1 MKYKFNHIKK
11 FRLFENNSL
20 DLIEGELED
29 IVIHFCEYTNAN
41 FKLEQIY
48 CDGGIFIWKVDDL
61 REVMSKPN
69 YWDFFES
76 HKRMALEV
84 GYHFHLVGPLN
95 DYMVFSKYG
104 DIKKTII
111 ELLDWISGLEL
122 VETSSK
128 YANGPGSRYFTGNKI
143 TYSYSYEGKKLIEW
157 VKYIDL
163 DGIESLDPRKGSFS
177 NGEIESHYNSLVYL
191 ETFILCLI
199 LQDKS
204 VMVVSPNLNIL
215 KSWLVEIDP
224 LFKKF
229 NLNYSE
235 VRSAP
240 AN

>member
-1 MKYKFNHIKK
+1 MKYCKFNYIKK

-41 FKLEQIY
+41 FELEQIY
-48 CDGGIFIWKVDDL
+48 CDGGIFIWKVDDV

-76 HKRMALEV
+76 HKRMALEF

-95 DYMVFSKYG
+95 NYMVFSKYG
-104 DIKKTII
+104 DIKQTII
-111 ELLDWISGLEL
+111 ELLDWISGLDL
-122 VETSSK
+122 VETRSK
-128 YANGPGSRYFTGNKI
+128 LIHKKI
-143 TYSYSYEGKKLIEW
+143 TYSYSYEGKPLIAW
-157 VKYIDL
+157 NKYISSE
-163 DGIESLDPRKGSFS
+163 GFESLDTRKGSFS
-177 NGEIESHYNSLVYL
+177 NEIESHYNATVAL

-199 LQDKS
+199 LEDKS
-204 VMVVSPNLNIL
+204 FMINIL

-229 NLNYSE
+229 NLNYTELS
-235 VRSAP
+235 
-240 AN
+240 

>member
-1 MKYKFNHIKK
+1 MKYCKFNYIKK

-41 FKLEQIY
+41 FELEQIY
-48 CDGGIFIWKVDDL
+48 CDGGIFIWKVDDV

-76 HKRMALEV
+76 HKRMALEF

-95 DYMVFSKYG
+95 NYMVFSKYG
-104 DIKKTII
+104 DIKQTII
-111 ELLDWISGLEL
+111 ELLDWISGLDL
-122 VETSSK
+122 VETRSK
-128 YANGPGSRYFTGNKI
+128 LIHKKI
-143 TYSYSYEGKKLIEW
+143 TYSYSYEGKPLIAW
-157 VKYIDL
+157 NKYISSE
-163 DGIESLDPRKGSFS
+163 GFESLDTRKGSFS
-177 NGEIESHYNSLVYL
+177 NGEIESHYNATVAL

-199 LQDKS
+199 LEDKS
-204 VMVVSPNLNIL
+204 FMINIL

-229 NLNYSE
+229 NLNYTELS
-235 VRSAP
+235 
-240 AN
+240 

>member
-1 MKYKFNHIKK
+1 MKYCKFNYIKK

-48 CDGGIFIWKVDDL
+48 CDGGIFIWKVDDV

-69 YWDFFES
+69 YWDFFEA

-95 DYMVFSKYG
+95 NYMVFSKYG
-104 DIKKTII
+104 DIKQTII

-122 VETSSK
+122 VETESK
-128 YANGPGSRYFTGNKI
+128 LIHKKI
-143 TYSYSYEGKKLIEW
+143 TYSYSYEGKPLIAW
-157 VKYIDL
+157 NKYISSE
-163 DGIESLDPRKGSFS
+163 GFESLDTRKGSFS
-177 NGEIESHYNSLVYL
+177 NGEIESHYNATVAL

-199 LQDKS
+199 LEDKS
-204 VMVVSPNLNIL
+204 FMINIL

-229 NLNYSE
+229 NLNYTELS
-235 VRSAP
+235 
-240 AN
+240 

>member
-1 MKYKFNHIKK
+1 MRIKNWKLFNESVDHI
-11 FRLFENNSL
+11 
-20 DLIEGELED
+20 IEGELED
-29 IVIHFCEYTNAN
+29 IVIHFCEDAN
-41 FKLEQIY
+41 VSFELEKIY
-48 CDGGIFIWKVDDL
+48 CDGGIYIWKIDDS
-61 REVMSKPN
+61 REIRSKYN

-104 DIKKTII
+104 DIKQTII
-111 ELLDWISGLEL
+111 ELLDWISGLDL
-122 VETSSK
+122 VETRSK
-128 YANGPGSRYFTGNKI
+128 YANGPVSRYFTGNKI

-163 DGIESLDPRKGSFS
+163 DGIESLDPRKLSFS
-177 NGEIESHYNSLVYL
+177 NGEIESHYNSVVYL

-199 LQDKS
+199 LEDKS
-204 VMVVSPNLNIL
+204 VMINIL

>member
-1 MKYKFNHIKK
+1 MKYCKFNYIKK

-48 CDGGIFIWKVDDL
+48 CDGGIFIWKVDDV

-95 DYMVFSKYG
+95 NYMVFSKYG
-104 DIKKTII
+104 DIKQTLI
-111 ELLDWISGLEL
+111 ELLDWISGLDL
-122 VETSSK
+122 VETESK
-128 YANGPGSRYFTGNKI
+128 LHKKITRPFGSFQ
-143 TYSYSYEGKKLIEW
+143 TYSYSYEGKPLIAW
-157 VKYIDL
+157 NKYISPE
-163 DGIESLDPRKGSFS
+163 GFESLDTRKGSFS
-177 NGEIESHYNSLVYL
+177 NGEIESHYNATVAL
-191 ETFILCLI
+191 ETFILSLI
-199 LQDKS
+199 LEDKS
-204 VMVVSPNLNIL
+204 FMINIL

-229 NLNYSE
+229 NLNYRE
-235 VRSAP
+235 L
-240 AN
+240 N

>member
-1 MKYKFNHIKK
+1 MKYCKFNYIKK

-41 FKLEQIY
+41 FELEQIY
-48 CDGGIFIWKVDDL
+48 CDGGIFIWKVDDV

-69 YWDFFES
+69 YWDFFEA

-95 DYMVFSKYG
+95 NYMVFSKYG
-104 DIKKTII
+104 DIKQTII
-111 ELLDWISGLEL
+111 ELLDWISGLDL
-122 VETSSK
+122 VETRSK
-128 YANGPGSRYFTGNKI
+128 LIHKKI
-143 TYSYSYEGKKLIEW
+143 TYSYSYEGKPLIAW
-157 VKYIDL
+157 NKYISSE
-163 DGIESLDPRKGSFS
+163 GFESLDTRKGSFS
-177 NGEIESHYNSLVYL
+177 NGEIESHYNATVAL

-199 LQDKS
+199 LEDKS
-204 VMVVSPNLNIL
+204 FMINIL

-229 NLNYSE
+229 NLNYTELS
-235 VRSAP
+235 
-240 AN
+240 

>member
-48 CDGGIFIWKVDDL
+48 CDGGIFIWKVDDV

-69 YWDFFES
+69 YWDFFEA

-95 DYMVFSKYG
+95 NYMVFSKYG
-104 DIKKTII
+104 DIKQTLI
-111 ELLDWISGLEL
+111 ELLDWISGLDL
-122 VETSSK
+122 VETESK
-128 YANGPGSRYFTGNKI
+128 LIHKKIVRDFELWI
-143 TYSYSYEGKKLIEW
+143 TYSYSYEGKPLIAW
-157 VKYIDL
+157 NKYISSE
-163 DGIESLDPRKGSFS
+163 GFESLDTRKGSFS
-177 NGEIESHYNSLVYL
+177 NGEIESHYNATVAL
-191 ETFILCLI
+191 ETFILSLI
-199 LQDKS
+199 LEDKS
-204 VMVVSPNLNIL
+204 VMINIL

-229 NLNYSE
+229 NLNYRE
-235 VRSAP
+235 L
-240 AN
+240 N

>member
-48 CDGGIFIWKVDDL
+48 CDGGIFIWKVDDV

-69 YWDFFES
+69 YWDFFEA

-95 DYMVFSKYG
+95 NYMVFSKYG
-104 DIKKTII
+104 DIKQTII
-111 ELLDWISGLEL
+111 ELLDWISGLDL
-122 VETSSK
+122 VETESK
-128 YANGPGSRYFTGNKI
+128 LIHKKI
-143 TYSYSYEGKKLIEW
+143 TYSYSYEGKPLIAW
-157 VKYIDL
+157 NKYISSE
-163 DGIESLDPRKGSFS
+163 GFESLDTRKGSFS
-177 NGEIESHYNSLVYL
+177 NGEIESHYNATVAL

-199 LQDKS
+199 LEDKS
-204 VMVVSPNLNIL
+204 FMINIL

-229 NLNYSE
+229 NLNYTE
-235 VRSAP
+235 L
-240 AN
+240 N

>member
-104 DIKKTII
+104 DIKQTII
-111 ELLDWISGLEL
+111 ELLDWISGLDL
-122 VETSSK
+122 VETESK
-128 YANGPGSRYFTGNKI
+128 LIHKKI
-143 TYSYSYEGKKLIEW
+143 TYSYSYEGKPLIAW
-157 VKYIDL
+157 NKYISSE
-163 DGIESLDPRKGSFS
+163 GFESLDTRKGSFS
-177 NGEIESHYNSLVYL
+177 NGEIESHYNATVAL

-199 LQDKS
+199 LEDKS
-204 VMVVSPNLNIL
+204 FMINIL
-215 KSWLVEIDP
+215 NP
-224 LFKKF
+224 F
-229 NLNYSE
+229 Y
-235 VRSAP
+235 
-240 AN
+240 

>member
-1 MKYKFNHIKK
+1 MKYKFNYIKK
-11 FRLFENNSL
+11 FRLFENNSI

-48 CDGGIFIWKVDDL
+48 CDGGIFIWKVDDV

-95 DYMVFSKYG
+95 NYMVFSKYG
-104 DIKKTII
+104 DIKQTLI
-111 ELLDWISGLEL
+111 ELLDWISGLDL
-122 VETSSK
+122 VETESK
-128 YANGPGSRYFTGNKI
+128 LIHKKIVRDFELWI
-143 TYSYSYEGKKLIEW
+143 TYSYSYEGKPLIAW
-157 VKYIDL
+157 NKYISSE
-163 DGIESLDPRKGSFS
+163 GFESLDTRKGSFS
-177 NGEIESHYNSLVYL
+177 NGEIESHYNATVAL

-199 LQDKS
+199 LEDKS
-204 VMVVSPNLNIL
+204 HIMTL

-229 NLNYSE
+229 NLNYRE
-235 VRSAP
+235 L
-240 AN
+240 N